1 MFHIASDIFQPVQNR
16 EAFSFMDSLASE
28 GGIRY
33 HTAGSLFNGRRVWLL
48 AKLQG
53 SVFVRGE
60 RLDKYLLLHN
70 AHDGSSSL
78 SVQFTAVRVV
88 CANTCNFALGDKS
101 NQFRARHTT
110 NIMTKVKSASDILGL
125 ADEHFNTLAD
135 VGQRMAEVRMNK
147 FEFMSMTRKLFDIED
162 MKWDDLKAPMQQ
174 QLTALDDLFASGKGN
189 GGNTAWDGFNAITDY
204 IDHDAIIGRKLDTL
218 GNNAV
223 AIQEKRL
230 DRAWFGSGAKLKQD
244 AWNELV
250 GYTAVR
256 SSV

>member
-1 MFHIASDIFQPVQNR
+1 
-16 EAFSFMDSLASE
+16 MDSLAAE
-28 GGIRY
+28 GGIKY

-78 SVQFTAVRVV
+78 SVQFTAIRVV
-88 CANTCNFALGDKS
+88 CNNTCNFALGDKT

-110 NIMTKVKSASDILGL
+110 NIMTKVKSAADILGL
-125 ADEHFNTLAD
+125 ADDHFNTLAD
-135 VGQRMAEVRMNK
+135 TGQRMSEKRMNK
-147 FEFMSMTRKLFDIED
+147 FQFMALTRKLFEIED

-174 QLTALDDLFASGKGN
+174 QLNTLDHLFANGKGN
-189 GGNTAWDGFNAITDY
+189 GGNTAWDGFNAFTEY

-223 AIQEKRL
+223 AVQEKRL
-230 DRAWFGSGAKLKQD
+230 DRAWFGPGATLKQA

-250 GYTAVR
+250 DFVGVN
-256 SSV
+256 